1 MSRERRGRGPLR
13 ARRASALTR
22 AATRQPAARR
32 YPSDP
37 KKALLV
43 DEVVGLHDDVYGLIR
58 PSIVVMRDPK
68 LSKREATRRQTEM
81 RKELAEEKLPAMFS
95 HYESMLS
102 SSGTGYFVGST
113 PTTAD
118 MAVFSQ
124 LRVLQSGIMDG
135 IPVNLIDAFPK
146 LKGARGPAGFQ
157 PARARPCAP
166 CCPRPVANTPPPFS
180 RARAHGRLQRSTT
193 AWAPRP
199 RSKSG
204 TPTRSR
210 GGTPGMR
217 ASDRPASATTRGP
230 YAAEHWAHNAG
241 GWTSTMLSAA
251 RTTRRE

>member
-1 MSRERRGRGPLR
+1 MSRERHGRGPLR

-22 AATRQPAARR
+22 AATRHPAARR

-166 CCPRPVANTPPPFS
+166 A
-180 RARAHGRLQRSTT
+180 ARAPSLTLRRPSPAHARADVCSILQPRRLHARDQKVVRRQEVG
-193 AWAPRP
+193 AAH
-199 RSKSG
+199 
-204 TPTRSR
+204 
-210 GGTPGMR
+210 
-217 ASDRPASATTRGP
+217 PA
-230 YAAEHWAHNAG
+230 
-241 GWTSTMLSAA
+241 
-251 RTTRRE
+251 